1 MYYDLEDKKEQLNR
15 IEMKIDNKPFKK
27 YYDIKAASAFSSL
40 SVSTIRR
47 AVAKGELKCSRK
59 SGKLLFTEVYFRKWL
74 GI

>member
-1 MYYDLEDKKEQLNR
+1 MIFKIGPGRNNKTSREPTVVKKLS
-15 IEMKIDNKPFKK
+15 I
-27 YYDIKAASAFSSL
+27 SSL